1 MPVQRAKRLPQP
13 PRFRAG
19 AALQTAA
26 GCVSAYFELESF
38 DRRRGVALYA
48 LRVINR
54 TKGVLVC
61 RTWVLADDGDAVL
74 AHPTSFEVAG
84 LSVGSTIVPVWPND
98 FDSFHRAIAEVTGQ
112 GVHCIVEA
120 AAPPQPKPRRR
131 QYLIAA
137 ASVVAGIAAVAMAGA
152 LRGAVP
158 KIAAFSV
165 APQAL
170 AGTTVEAEYSAF
182 GAGNLSYVV
191 TAPDGRR
198 VAGGPLAAH
207 SGSVFV
213 PISAGAAPGAYSLRL
228 AMDGPF
234 GSASETRVVNAVI
247 AAKGGARASIADL
260 SVKPMVARPGDT
272 LKVAYSAAGDGG
284 YVRLEGT
291 DGTIWTQ
298 KPFSSGGETQLVVP
312 PVADGRELHVV
323 LHVTK
328 GASAAQS
335 AAGILVSTPRA
346 AQAQS
351 DGGPAIAGDD
361 DPNDA
366 ASAGSDANGTF
377 EVASRAV
384 HSGAP
389 ITVKILSPR
398 NGMRIA
404 LNDTQSKEVTGTD
417 VGSESD
423 VVTLRAPAVTAATRY
438 TVVATFTDGFGQE
451 SIVAPVTILP

>member
-1 MPVQRAKRLPQP
+1 MAQP

-19 AALQTAA
+19 AAMQTAS

-38 DRRRGVALYA
+38 DRRRGVAIYG

-54 TKGVLVC
+54 TKGALVC

-74 AHPTSFEVAG
+74 AHPAFLEVAP
-84 LSVGSTIVPVWPND
+84 LSVGSTIVPLWPRD
-98 FDSFHRAIAEVTGQ
+98 FDSFHRAIAEVTGD
-112 GVHCIVEA
+112 GVHCLVEA

-131 QYLIAA
+131 PYFIAG
-137 ASVVAGIAAVAMAGA
+137 ASVVAGVAAIAMAGA

-158 KIAAFSV
+158 RIAALSV

-170 AGTTVEAEYSAF
+170 AGTTVEAEYSTF
-182 GAGNLSYVV
+182 GAGNLSYLV
-191 TAPDGRR
+191 TAPDGHRI
-198 VAGGPLAAH
+198 AGGPLAAH

-213 PISAGAAPGAYSLRL
+213 PIPAGISPGAYSLRL

-234 GSASETRVVNAVI
+234 GSASETRVVNSVI
-247 AAKGGARASIADL
+247 AKGAASASIADL
-260 SVKPMVARPGDT
+260 SVKPMVAKPGDAV
-272 LKVAYSAAGDGG
+272 KVAYSAVGEGG

-291 DGTIWTQ
+291 DGTIWAQ
-298 KPFSSGGETQLVVP
+298 QPFSRGGETQLVVP
-312 PVADGRELHVV
+312 QVADGRELHVV

-335 AAGILVSTPRA
+335 AAGILVSSPRA
-346 AQAQS
+346 APAAES
-351 DGGPAIAGDD
+351 APAIAGDD

-366 ASAGSDANGTF
+366 ATVGADANGTF
-377 EVASRAV
+377 QVMTSAV
-384 HSGAP
+384 HSGGT

-404 LNDTQSKEVTGTD
+404 LDDPRSKEVTGTD
-417 VGSESD
+417 AGSESD
-423 VVTLRAPAVTAATRY
+423 VVTLRAPTVTAATRY

>member
-1 MPVQRAKRLPQP
+1 MAQP

-19 AALQTAA
+19 AAMQTAS

-38 DRRRGVALYA
+38 DRRRGVALYG

-54 TKGVLVC
+54 TKGALVC

-74 AHPTSFEVAG
+74 AHPAFLEVAP
-84 LSVGSTIVPVWPND
+84 LSVGSTIVPLWPND
-98 FDSFHRAIAEVTGQ
+98 FDSFHRAIAEVTGD
-112 GVHCIVEA
+112 GVHCLVEA

-131 QYLIAA
+131 PYIIAG
-137 ASVVAGIAAVAMAGA
+137 ASVLAGIAAIAMAGA

-170 AGTTVEAEYSAF
+170 AGTTVEAEYSTF
-182 GAGNLSYVV
+182 GTGNLSYLV
-191 TAPDGRR
+191 TAPDGHR

-207 SGSVFV
+207 AGSVFV
-213 PISAGAAPGAYSLRL
+213 PIPAGTSSGAYSLRL
-228 AMDGPF
+228 AMEGPF
-234 GSASETRVVNAVI
+234 GSASETRVVNAMI
-247 AAKGGARASIADL
+247 AKGGASASIADL
-260 SVKPMVARPGDT
+260 SVKPMVAKPGDS
-272 LKVAYSAAGDGG
+272 LKVAYSAVGEGG

-291 DGTIWTQ
+291 DGTIWAQ
-298 KPFSSGGETQLVVP
+298 QPFSRGGETQLVVP
-312 PVADGRELHVV
+312 QVGDGRELHVV

-335 AAGILVSTPRA
+335 AAGILVSSPHAVRA
-346 AQAQS
+346 AADS
-351 DGGPAIAGDD
+351 GPAIAGDD
-361 DPNDA
+361 DPNEA
-366 ASAGSDANGTF
+366 ATVGADANGTF
-377 EVASRAV
+377 QVVTGAV
-384 HSGAP
+384 HGGGA

-404 LNDTQSKEVTGTD
+404 LNDPQSKEVTGTD
-417 VGSESD
+417 AGSESD
-423 VVTLRAPAVTAATRY
+423 VVTLRAPTVTAATRY

>member
-1 MPVQRAKRLPQP
+1 M
-13 PRFRAG
+13 
-19 AALQTAA
+19 
-26 GCVSAYFELESF
+26 
-38 DRRRGVALYA
+38 
-48 LRVINR
+48 
-54 TKGVLVC
+54 
-61 RTWVLADDGDAVL
+61 L
-74 AHPTSFEVAG
+74 AHPIFLEVAP
-84 LSVGSTIVPVWPND
+84 LSVGSTIVPVWPSD
-98 FDSFHRAIAEVTGQ
+98 FDSFHRAIAEVSGE

-131 QYLIAA
+131 PYLIAG
-137 ASVVAGIAAVAMAGA
+137 ASVVAGVAAIAMAGA

-170 AGTTVEAEYSAF
+170 AGTTVEAEYSTF
-182 GAGNLSYVV
+182 GAGNLSYLV
-191 TAPDGRR
+191 TAADGHRL
-198 VAGGPLAAH
+198 AGGPLAAH

-213 PISAGAAPGAYSLRL
+213 PIPAGTAPGAYSLRL

-234 GSASETRVVNAVI
+234 GSTSETRVVNAI
-247 AAKGGARASIADL
+247 IAKGGASASIADL
-260 SVKPMVARPGDT
+260 SVKPMVAKPGET
-272 LKVAYSAAGDGG
+272 LKVAYSAVGEGG

-291 DGTIWTQ
+291 EGTIWAQ
-298 KPFSSGGETQLVVP
+298 QPFSRGGETQLVVP
-312 PVADGRELHVV
+312 PVADGRELRVV
-323 LHVTK
+323 LHVTR

-335 AAGILVSTPRA
+335 AAGILVSSPHA
-346 AQAQS
+346 AQAAA
-351 DGGPAIAGDD
+351 DTGPTIAGDD

-366 ASAGSDANGTF
+366 ATVGSDANGTF
-377 EVASRAV
+377 QVATRAV
-384 HSGAP
+384 HSGDA

-404 LNDTQSKEVTGTD
+404 LDDTQSKEVTGTD
-417 VGSESD
+417 VGSDSD